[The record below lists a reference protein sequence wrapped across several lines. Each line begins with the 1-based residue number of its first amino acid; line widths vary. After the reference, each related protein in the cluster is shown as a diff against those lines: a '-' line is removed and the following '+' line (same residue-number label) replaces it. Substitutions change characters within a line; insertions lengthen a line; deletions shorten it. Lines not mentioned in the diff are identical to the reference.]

1 MSALRVLLV
10 HPGCDISVS
19 DVHAGVSDGLRAAGC
34 EVHDYAL
41 NTRIEAASAYLYSV
55 WRQGK
60 KQAEKPSDGQVL
72 FKAGS
77 DLVVKAL
84 SVMPDVVLIV
94 SAMYLHPNVI
104 ELLRRAG
111 LKVAILFT
119 ESPYMDESQA
129 RLVPATVVSWTN
141 ERTSA
146 AAMGCRYLRHA
157 WHPEIHRPS
166 DRRDD
171 PAVPA
176 HDVVFVGTA
185 FQERIDLLEA
195 VDWTGIDLA
204 LYGEW
209 GLLSKRSPLRK
220 RVKEGYIPNAH
231 AAALYQR
238 AKIGLNLYRTSKGF
252 GKVAHV
258 TTAESLNPRAYELAA
273 TGCFSI
279 SNYRPEVAE
288 VFGASVPTFRTP
300 GELRPLLDRWLADDV
315 GRARLTQHA
324 QHAVAS
330 DTWRVRA
337 LEMLFHLT
345 DAGIVA
351 RGDSPTHAVAAAAGV
366 GGG

>member
-1 MSALRVLLV
+1 MSLRVLLV
-10 HPGCDISVS
+10 HPGCDISVN

-41 NTRIEAASAYLYSV
+41 NTRIEAASVYLYSV

-60 KQAEKPSDGQVL
+60 KHAEKPSDSQVL

-84 SVMPDVVLIV
+84 SVQPDIVIIV
-94 SAMYLHPNVI
+94 SAMYLHPNI
-104 ELLRRAG
+104 LELLRRAG
-111 LKVAILFT
+111 IKVAILFT
-119 ESPYMDESQA
+119 ESPYMDEAQT
-129 RLVPATVVSWTN
+129 RLLPLTVVSWTN

-146 AAMGCRYLRHA
+146 RYGMRYLRHA
-157 WHPEIHRPS
+157 WHPAIHGPS
-166 DRRDD
+166 DRRHD

-185 FQERIDLLEA
+185 FQERIALLEA

-209 GLLSKRSPLRK
+209 SLLPKRSRLRK
-220 RVKEGYIPNAH
+220 YFQADAGYIQNAH

-252 GKVAHV
+252 GKDCGHIDA
-258 TTAESLNPRAYELAA
+258 ADSLNPRAYELAA

-279 SNYRPEVAE
+279 SSYRAEVAE
-288 VFGASVPTFRTP
+288 VFGGSVPTFRTAA
-300 GELRPLLDRWLADDV
+300 ELRPLLDRWLHDDV
-315 GRARLTQHA
+315 GRARLTQQA
-324 QHAVAS
+324 QAAVVT
-330 DTWRVRA
+330 DTWRGRA
-337 LEMLFHLT
+337 LEMLAHLA
-345 DAGIVA
+345 DAGIGA
-351 RGDSPTHAVAAAAGV
+351 RGESSQAAAAACV